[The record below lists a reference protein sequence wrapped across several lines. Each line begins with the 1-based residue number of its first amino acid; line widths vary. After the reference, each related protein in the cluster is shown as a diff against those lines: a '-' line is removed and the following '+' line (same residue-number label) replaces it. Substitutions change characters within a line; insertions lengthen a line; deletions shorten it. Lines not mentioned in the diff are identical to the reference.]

1 MAVFYIVVGLNIW
14 VFEGNILETG
24 YATLDS
30 YFQLAPWVLMF
41 LVPAIS
47 MRSFSDEFHSGTYE
61 LLATKPITDV
71 QIVLGKY
78 LAIVALWTIT
88 FLPTLL
94 YFFTIINL
102 DLAAASMDIGATIGS
117 YIGLYLLGC
126 VYVAVC
132 ILASALTTSQVVAFF
147 IGVLLCYLLY
157 DASYRISLLPVFS
170 GKWDYIIQNLGLSA
184 HYEGISRGVIDFRD
198 LFYFLA
204 IIAIG
209 LLFTKTIVE
218 SRKW

>member
-1 MAVFYIVVGLNIW
+1 MAVFYIVIGLNIW
-14 VFEGNILETG
+14 VFEGNILEAG

-41 LVPAIS
+41 LIPAIS
-47 MRSFSDEFHSGTYE
+47 MRSFSDELQSGTYE
-61 LLATKPITDV
+61 LLATKPITDM
-71 QIVLGKY
+71 QIVMGKY
-78 LAIVALWTIT
+78 LAVVTLWTIT

-102 DLAAASMDIGATIGS
+102 DTEGASIDEGATIGS
-117 YIGLYLLGC
+117 YMGLYLLGC
-126 VYVAVC
+126 VYIAVS

-147 IGVLLCYLLY
+147 VGVLLCYLLY
-157 DASYRISLLPVFS
+157 DASFRLSMLPVFS
-170 GKWDYIIQNLGLSA
+170 GKWDYIIQNIGLSA
-184 HYEGISRGVIDFRD
+184 HYEGISRGVVDFRD
-198 LFYFLA
+198 LFYFAA

-209 LLFTKTIVE
+209 LLLTKTIVE